1 MKYVVS
7 LVSFF
12 ERYFIAHILIHRPF
26 LKGVL
31 KHSDH
36 ASVRVRV
43 KKKKTTISDE
53 PFSFS
58 SNSSSSVSSS
68 NMTIT
73 TKICL
78 VMIATIKSVKIKV
91 NDHHPIFEATLRHT
105 SVKGLLKEEKLQSIR
120 AK

>member
-36 ASVRVRV
+36 ASVRV
-43 KKKKTTISDE
+43 KKKKQPILTNPSPSPQILIYQSPRDGIS
-53 PFSFS
+53 
-58 SNSSSSVSSS
+58 
-68 NMTIT
+68 
-73 TKICL
+73 
-78 VMIATIKSVKIKV
+78 
-91 NDHHPIFEATLRHT
+91 
-105 SVKGLLKEEKLQSIR
+105 G
-120 AK
+120 

>member
-53 PFSFS
+53 PFS

-68 NMTIT
+68 NMTIK

-78 VMIATIKSVKIKV
+78 VMIATIKSITL
-91 NDHHPIFEATLRHT
+91 NDHHPISESTLRHT
-105 SVKGLLKEEKLQSIR
+105 SVKGLLKGEKLESIR